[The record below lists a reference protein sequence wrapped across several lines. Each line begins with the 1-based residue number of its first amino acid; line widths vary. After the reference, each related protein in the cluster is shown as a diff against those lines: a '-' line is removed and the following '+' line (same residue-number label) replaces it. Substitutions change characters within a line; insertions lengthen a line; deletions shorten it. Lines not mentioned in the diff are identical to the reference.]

1 MSAVGASLPSGSPP
15 WYDLDPQTIRF
26 LEVHET
32 RAVAV
37 AARWWRD
44 LGDAV
49 LLHSPADREPF
60 FNRLAAIRW
69 PADPAAFD
77 RRLTDALAL
86 FAALDR
92 RPHFWVS
99 PGVSEP
105 ADIVAR
111 LTANGFDDLR
121 GRRVMLLLRQPAAAA
136 RPADHGVL
144 VESWHQPP
152 EELIPSRSAALA
164 LVIGEAFGIEPRRW
178 TPLASEIAI
187 AMRHEAFHACL
198 VRVDGEPVATGQRF
212 TFDGASYLS
221 SIGTRPAWQGRGF
234 GALVTDALV
243 RDSLQDACRI
253 VYLGVQADNAAA
265 VELYASTGFV
275 PFGTG
280 GADMLLR

>member
-1 MSAVGASLPSGSPP
+1 MSANGASLPSGGPP
-15 WYDLDPQTIRF
+15 WYDLDPETLRF

-49 LLHSPADREPF
+49 LLHSPADHEPF

-69 PADPAAFD
+69 PADPAPFD
-77 RRLTDALAL
+77 ARLTDALAL

-111 LTANGFDDLR
+111 LSANGFDDLR
-121 GRRVMLLLRQPAAAA
+121 GRRVMLLVREPAGA
-136 RPADHGVL
+136 RPAGAGVV
-144 VESWHQPP
+144 VEDWHRPP
-152 EELIPSRSAALA
+152 DELIPSRSADLA
-164 LVIGEAFGIEPRRW
+164 LVIGEAFGVEPRRW
-178 TPLASEIAI
+178 AALASEIGI

-198 VRVDGEPVATGQRF
+198 VRADGEPVATGQRF

-243 RDSLQDACRI
+243 RGSVADGCGL

-265 VELYASTGFV
+265 VELYASRGFA
-275 PFGTG
+275 PFGVG